1 MTDKRDLIMM
11 MNGMKTARK
20 LLLGSPLNDSTT
32 TTPSTQDTGEP
43 IPSTATSA
51 DDTKVVCEVEKVPLH
66 CFEAVPG
73 TFFGNTEEEEGFR
86 NYAKHVGST
95 YFHISGTCAME
106 TDRHGDGSEKADA
119 QMGVCSAISNSRTDC
134 NGDNGSVRRDC
145 ENMAVVDVKLRVR
158 GVRNLRVGDASV
170 FPRIPSSPTSAT
182 CMAVGV
188 TLARLILEAGSQ

>member
-1 MTDKRDLIMM
+1 MM

-20 LLLGSPLNDSTT
+20 LLLGRPLDDSPSTTPTSPHTGESIPPSTTSANDS
-32 TTPSTQDTGEP
+32 
-43 IPSTATSA
+43 
-51 DDTKVVCEVEKVPLH
+51 KVVSKVEIVPLH

-73 TFFGNTEEEEGFR
+73 MLFGNTEELEGFT
-86 NYAKHVGST
+86 NYSKHVGNT

-106 TDRHGDGSEKADA
+106 TDRHGDGGEKAA
-119 QMGVCSAISNSRTDC
+119 GSAMSSSSSDC
-134 NGDNGSVRRDC
+134 DGD
-145 ENMAVVDVKLRVR
+145 NMAVVDVNLRVR

-188 TLARLILEAGSQ
+188 SLARLILEAGSQQNG

>member
-1 MTDKRDLIMM
+1 MM

-20 LLLGSPLNDSTT
+20 LLLGRPLNDSTST
-32 TTPSTQDTGEP
+32 APHTGKSIPPST
-43 IPSTATSA
+43 TSA
-51 DDTKVVCEVEKVPLH
+51 NDCKVVSKVENVPLH

-73 TFFGNTEEEEGFR
+73 SLFGNTEELEGFT
-86 NYAKHVGST
+86 NYSKHVGNT

-106 TDRHGDGSEKADA
+106 TDRHGDEGEEADA
-119 QMGVCSAISNSRTDC
+119 QTGAGSAISNSSSDC
-134 NGDNGSVRRDC
+134 NGDNGSVCGDGD
-145 ENMAVVDVKLRVR
+145 NMAVVDVNLRVR

-182 CMAVGV
+182 CMAVGA